1 MSVSFLKDTIVTN
14 NWQEVQ
20 KAAEDKLPLLFP
32 LGVIEEHGPHLPLG
46 SDIYWSTNMCR
57 LVKEKLKNKGQES
70 VIAPPYYWGIN
81 HCTGGFPGS
90 FSLKPDTMQQ
100 VLFEIFENLKNF
112 GFDKI
117 YCFSYHGDPY
127 HVRTIVAAIQR
138 ANEELGIHV
147 KLVLEAMDLRLYGW
161 TGNEDFLLVS
171 SPDYPLEWFEEQEPS
186 EQELLDIHGG
196 AFETAVMHHFCPE
209 QVDLEKASTLKST
222 SLSREELEKW
232 QQGGEATK
240 EVVPLGYAG
249 NPAGYGMVS
258 KHVGEMLDLQSEDI
272 ARAIVSFGCR

>member
-1 MSVSFLKDTIVTN
+1 MSVSFLKDTIVTS

-20 KAAEDKLPLLFP
+20 KAAEANLPVLFP

-57 LVKEKLKNKGQES
+57 LVKGKLQAKGQES

-117 YCFSYHGDPY
+117 YCFSYHGDSF
-127 HVRTIVAAIQR
+127 HVRTIVEAIKR
-138 ANEELGIHV
+138 ANEELGIYAR
-147 KLVLEAMDLRLYGW
+147 LVLESMDLQLYGW
-161 TGNEDFLLVS
+161 KGDEEFLVVS
-171 SPDYPLEWFEEQEPS
+171 TPNYPMEWFEEQEPS
-186 EQELLDIHGG
+186 EQGLLDIHAG
-196 AFETAVMHHFCPE
+196 AFETAVMNHFCPE
-209 QVDLEKASTLKST
+209 QVDLEKVSTLKST
-222 SLSREELEKW
+222 SLNREGMKKW
-232 QQGGEATK
+232 LQGGNATR

-249 NPAGYGMVS
+249 NPAGYEVVS
-258 KHVGEMLDLQSEDI
+258 KHVNEMLDLQSEDI
-272 ARAIVSFGCR
+272 ARAITSCGCR